1 MLSFEQVCQEL
12 KKAELVSFRKIE
24 YNITK
29 GIIADRSLKEKV
41 NKKFQDYWKERPR
54 KPDGF
59 SSKPNFAGCCEIGRL
74 TGCEIMW
81 LFSRIFKNDDLCK
94 YGNCL
99 YLFANKLPIAAIL
112 FLGSDHYFY
121 FPKLVPKLPLE
132 EKKDFRHMFIKLF
145 DDDTVKQRRLK
156 EISANAVYYSE
167 EKINGLR
174 CQAKSEY
181 SKFLKTPLAEFSQI
195 QFRNAFLGL
204 MMECAFGG
212 CPRNRVKTEHINPT
226 LLPFAACLKLAFDQD
241 DYGRVRQLFGEVF
254 KKPEPPRF
262 LQVKA
267 KAMLETATRF
277 ISK

>member
-29 GIIADRSLKEKV
+29 EIIADRSLKEKV
-41 NKKFQDYWKERPR
+41 NKQFQDYWERRPK

-59 SSKPNFAGCCEIGRL
+59 SPKPNFAGCCEIGRL

-81 LFSRIFKNDDLCK
+81 LFSRIFKNDDLCN

-99 YLFANKLPIAAIL
+99 YLSVNNRSIAAIL

-121 FPKLVPKLPLE
+121 FPKLVPKRPFE
-132 EKKDFRHMFIKLF
+132 ENKDFRHMFTKLF
-145 DDDTVKQRRLK
+145 DDDTVKQRSLK
-156 EISANAVYYSE
+156 ENPAITVYYSE
-167 EKINGLR
+167 EKINDLR

-181 SKFLKTPLAEFSQI
+181 SKFLKTPLQEFSQV
-195 QFRNAFLGL
+195 QFRNVFLGL
-204 MMECAFGG
+204 MMECAFKG
-212 CPRNRVKTEHINPT
+212 CPRNIVKTEHINPT
-226 LLPFAACLKLAFDQD
+226 LLPFAACVKLAFDQD
-241 DYGRVRQLFGEVF
+241 DYGKVCQLFGEVF
-254 KKPEPPRF
+254 EEPKPSQF

-267 KAMLETATRF
+267 EAMLETAKRF